1 MEYTMRKYK
10 PPLTIDQQISH
21 LETSKNVVFQY
32 ITKSD
37 AHDYL
42 LKFNYINIV
51 TPYKYYYVK
60 KINGTQILKDINGN
74 HLYEETT
81 DFSKYVNRHNM
92 ERSKYVK
99 IYSRLSEFETI
110 FNAILSYSTIIHYDL
125 STESQIEKFI
135 HEISENT
142 KAYSKNIN
150 LNKRLLL
157 TINELELTIKSI
169 GSVFIAFDRLSLNNL
184 RNIFHAIDNPL
195 KVQIFHHLKHY
206 GQNLSFIDLP
216 TFEENLHRLVGI
228 RNTVY
233 HNNSL
238 EILIRYYNFKTG
250 DYRKSSDQ
258 KKYRSLIKK
267 LCL

>member
-1 MEYTMRKYK
+1 MKK
-10 PPLTIDQQISH
+10 FKQPLTINQQILH
-21 LETSKNVVFQY
+21 LETNKNVNFMY
-32 ITKSD
+32 TTKSD
-37 AHDYL
+37 AYDCL
-42 LKFNYINIV
+42 LKFNYINII
-51 TPYKYYYVK
+51 TPYKYYYAK
-60 KINGTQILKDINGN
+60 KNNNAQALKDINGN
-74 HLYEETT
+74 HIYEKNV
-81 DFSKYVNRHNM
+81 DFSKYVNRHYN
-92 ERSKYVK
+92 ERNKYVK

-125 STESQIEKFI
+125 STESQIERFI
-135 HEISENT
+135 HKISENT

-184 RNIFHAIDNPL
+184 RNIFHALDKPL

-250 DYRKSSDQ
+250 EYQKSSDQ
-258 KKYRSLIKK
+258 RKYKSLIKK